1 MRSSRLA
8 HSHRKTLR
16 AQGDV
21 PHTFGTL
28 LTPLALLLMAAGGYQ
43 LDRMIAHPLESDAA
57 AILFGSVELACG
69 LLLGLYLL
77 RAVRIS
83 APPNAIE
90 QPGETKAAI
99 ARPRHQ
105 SAILVTKEAPAPR
118 PFHRYYV
125 DGARIS
131 R

>member
-1 MRSSRLA
+1 MRSSRSSHA
-8 HSHRKTLR
+8 HRRTLR
-16 AQGDV
+16 AQADV

-28 LTPLALLLMAAGGYQ
+28 LIPLAVLLAGGGGYQ
-43 LDRMIAHPLESDAA
+43 LERTVTHPLESDAA
-57 AILFGSVELACG
+57 TILFGSVTLACG

-77 RAVRIS
+77 RAVRVSTPPTERADASETRIAH
-83 APPNAIE
+83 APRTLA
-90 QPGETKAAI
+90 KSFA
-99 ARPRHQ
+99 
-105 SAILVTKEAPAPR
+105 KESPPPR